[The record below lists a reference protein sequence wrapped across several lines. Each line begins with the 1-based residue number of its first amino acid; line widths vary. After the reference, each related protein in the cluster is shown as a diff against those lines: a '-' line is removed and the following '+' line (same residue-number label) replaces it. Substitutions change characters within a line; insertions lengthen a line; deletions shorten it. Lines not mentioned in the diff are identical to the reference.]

1 MNNKERVID
10 IMKEQIKE
18 HIKEYIIITLGCILA
33 SIAVEY
39 FYVPAHIIAGGI
51 TGIAIVIN
59 YHMPSLPIGMLMMV
73 MNVVL
78 FTIGFRFIGGNFGA
92 KTIYA
97 SFGVSGTIW
106 LLEIVM
112 KPHALTN
119 DVLLSAIIGTLLLG
133 TGLGIVF
140 SQNASTGGTDI
151 IAKILNKYFHF
162 NLGRSM
168 QAVDFL
174 VVILAGITFG
184 IATALY
190 AVVCVLLNGII
201 IDKVIEGFT
210 SVKAVMIFSNNSQ
223 QIQKYIIDEIDR
235 GCTAF
240 EGQGGFTGIK
250 NSVIYSVMDRTQ
262 LIKLRTYIKKNYSDS
277 FIIVSEAH
285 EVLGEGF
292 QSMQNG

>member
-1 MNNKERVID
+1 MQEK
-10 IMKEQIKE
+10 IKE
-18 HIKEYIIITLGCILA
+18 FLIITLGFILV

-39 FYVPAHIIAGGI
+39 FYVPAHINAGGI
-51 TGIAIVIN
+51 TGIAIIIN
-59 YHMPSLPIGMLMMV
+59 NYMPSLPIGMLMMV

-78 FTIGFRFIGGNFGA
+78 FMIGFLFIGGNFGA

-106 LLEIVM
+106 LIEMVI

-151 IAKILNKYFHF
+151 IAKILNKFFHLD
-162 NLGRSM
+162 LGKSM
-168 QAVDFL
+168 QAVDIF
-174 VVILAGITFG
+174 VVILAGIAFG

-190 AVVCVLLNGII
+190 AVICVLLNGII

-210 SVKAVMIFSNNSQ
+210 SVKAVMVFSNNVEKI
-223 QIQKYIIDEIDR
+223 QIYIINEIDR

-240 EGQGGFTGIK
+240 EGKGGFTTIK
-250 NSVIYSVMDRTQ
+250 I
-262 LIKLRTYIKKNYSDS
+262 LL
-277 FIIVSEAH
+277 FILLWIEHS
-285 EVLGEGF
+285 
-292 QSMQNG
+292 